1 MVKTLI
7 KYELVINRALRS
19 ALMYDTAEQQIN
31 EFISFLGRQ
40 IGSDRIYIFED
51 NEKTRTTSNTYE
63 WCADGVSTEMGNL
76 KAIPMQTIRWWYD
89 RFDEGKSVILHDAET
104 IRQEHPHTYALL
116 KAQNVHS
123 LVVCPFRYNSEIRG
137 FFGVD
142 NPPESDFLGLTTFLD
157 MIATVIISF
166 YKIRNTQIRSA
177 RAARF
182 SGYSALAKIYISMH
196 YINVQTHSFHII
208 KASDS
213 VQQMVGKIASLDS
226 RYTAEEDFC
235 AHADAVLHTF
245 CREDHLEDQ
254 LKFVDLRTLE
264 QRLQGQDSIVNV
276 FYSKLSGWCRDRFI
290 AVDYDAHGHLHHVL
304 YCVECIEQQKEREDR
319 LLNMARKDQMTGLY
333 NRGSGEK
340 LIETALQNKVSGLLC
355 LIDCDK
361 FKSINDTFGH
371 AVGDAVIVAI
381 AATLQNS
388 CRSDD
393 IVMRLGG
400 DEFAIFVPTVT
411 EKASAESFFARL
423 FDNIKSIQIPEL
435 GPRPI
440 IVSLGACLYD
450 GKETANFDMLYRRA
464 DHAMYQS
471 KKQPGF
477 TATIYGEI

>member
-213 VQQMVGKIASLDS
+213 VQRMVGKMASLDS

-235 AHADAVLHTF
+235 AHADAVLHAF

-340 LIETALQNKVSGLLC
+340 LIETALQN
-355 LIDCDK
+355 
-361 FKSINDTFGH
+361 
-371 AVGDAVIVAI
+371 
-381 AATLQNS
+381 S